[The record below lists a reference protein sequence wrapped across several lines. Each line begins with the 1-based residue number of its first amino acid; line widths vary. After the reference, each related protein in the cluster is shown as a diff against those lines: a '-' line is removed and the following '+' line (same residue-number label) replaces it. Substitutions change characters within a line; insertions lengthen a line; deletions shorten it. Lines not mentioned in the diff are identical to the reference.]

1 MSNTFTKHIYAALL
15 GVAVLSSCSRPVAYF
30 QRGPVQHYN
39 TPTTETVAVAT
50 PIETAQPAEA
60 VVAAP
65 VAVEAA
71 PVAVAPATPAVQ
83 VAQANATMS
92 QIEAYVRNDS
102 KLAADK
108 KLNKRMDR
116 VKSMLAS
123 AETKSSL
130 ASTST
135 TTTKKA
141 NLLERMATK
150 KIDKQIKHKLSPE
163 RTMAKSLLTIGLIV
177 AVAGLILLLVGGT
190 GLGAL
195 GGIALV
201 VGLVLILID
210 LLR

>member
-39 TPTTETVAVAT
+39 TTTETVAVAT
-50 PIETAQPAEA
+50 PVEAVQPTEA
-60 VVAAP
+60 VVATP

-71 PVAVAPATPAVQ
+71 PVAVAPATPAVE
-83 VAQANATMS
+83 VAQAKATMS

-102 KLAADK
+102 KLATDK

-130 ASTST
+130 ASNNT

-150 KIDKQIKHKLSPE
+150 KIDKQIKNKLSPE

-177 AVAGLILLLVGGT
+177 AVAGLILLLVGGS

>member
-1 MSNTFTKHIYAALL
+1 MSSTFTKHIYAALM

-39 TPTTETVAVAT
+39 TPATEAVAVAVT
-50 PIETAQPAEA
+50 PAEVAQPAEA
-60 VVAAP
+60 VAVAP
-65 VAVEAA
+65 VAVETAA
-71 PVAVAPATPAVQ
+71 VAVAAPAPKEQ
-83 VAQANATMS
+83 IAQAKATMS
-92 QIEAYVRNDS
+92 QVEAYVRNDS
-102 KLAADK
+102 KLATDK

-116 VKSMLAS
+116 VKNMLAS
-123 AETKSSL
+123 AEAKTAL
-130 ASTST
+130 AQNTT

-177 AVAGLILLLVGGT
+177 GIAGLLLIILNAAAP
-190 GLGAL
+190 LGV
-195 GGIALV
+195 IALI
-201 VGLVLILID
+201 VGLALILVD